1 MQPISFDALSLF
13 GELNMRANL
22 NFSRLETEK
31 YWPETIFSMDELAW
45 PADWEGR
52 TILAL
57 SMLAQATHRTPAYL
71 DAIIDQVVIELL
83 SAYNKIFSIDGTMS
97 WMEGF
102 GVPGF
107 LLYPTIALEII
118 LPLFVIIGYQARISA
133 GLLAIFCIATAF
145 LFHYD
150 FVDQMQTIAF
160 LKNLGL
166 AGGFLFIVANGTKDW
181 SVDREKKYVRL

>member
-1 MQPISFDALSLF
+1 MYKRQLLISALFL
-13 GELNMRANL
+13 
-22 NFSRLETEK
+22 
-31 YWPETIFSMDELAW
+31 I
-45 PADWEGR
+45 
-52 TILAL
+52 
-57 SMLAQATHRTPAYL
+57 
-71 DAIIDQVVIELL
+71 
-83 SAYNKIFSIDGTMS
+83 SAYNKILSIDGSMS

-107 LLYPTIALEII
+107 LIYPTIALEII
-118 LPLFVIIGYQARISA
+118 LPLFVIIGYRARISA
-133 GLLAIFCIATAF
+133 GILSVFCISTAF

-166 AGGFLFIVANGTKDW
+166 AGGFLFIVVNGTKDW